1 MGAKETISN
10 QVEQY
15 ENFCI
20 MKHTLERDIEVVFA
34 KRDAKA
40 VMNIALAER
49 ELENT
54 RRECEALSGRVTRAR
69 HGDSE
74 TTQEHRIPTQYV
86 FTASPAPVQPC
97 G

>member
-10 QVEQY
+10 QVERY
-15 ENFCI
+15 EDFCI
-20 MKHTLERDIEVVFA
+20 RKHTLERDIEVVFA

-40 VMNIALAER
+40 VMNIALAEQ

-54 RRECEALSGRVTRAR
+54 KRECQGLSARVTRAR
-69 HGDSE
+69 HGDFE

-86 FTASPAPVQPC
+86 FTALLVPVQPC